1 MNTLLSWG
9 WDEFFSAQVVQ
20 EEQDLTP
27 ARVIEQHRTEYV
39 LAAEAGEFRGALSG
53 RMRHE
58 IGGAAGAMEP
68 AVGDWVLCEP
78 RANEGKATIQ
88 RVLARR
94 TEFVRKAAGESR
106 GQVVAANIDSVLVAA
121 ALDNDYNPRRLERYL
136 AMAWESGA
144 APAVVLTKADLCAN
158 LGGMVAQT
166 KSVAYGVPVHALSA
180 KSGRGLEELAP
191 YLAPGKTAAL
201 LGSSG
206 VGKSTLVNALLG
218 AERQTVN
225 AVGDDD
231 SGKHTT
237 TSRQIVRLPGGG
249 LVVDTPGMRELGMW
263 RAAGCEGSGG
273 GEGEQGLSRTFD
285 DVEQLAA
292 ACRFND
298 CTHGNEPGCAIR
310 AALESGELDPGRLES
325 FHKLEREMAYEVRKT
340 DKAAASNAKRRWK
353 KINIQQRQRYKH
365 GDKAGP

>member
-1 MNTLLSWG
+1 MNTLATLKSWG

-20 EEQDLTP
+20 DEPPAAALAP

-39 LAAEAGEFRGALSG
+39 LAAEGGELRGALSG

-58 IGGAAGAMEP
+58 IGGGGMEP

-78 RANEGKATIQ
+78 RANEGKATVQ

-94 TEFVRKAAGESR
+94 TEFVRKAAGETR
-106 GQVVAANIDSVLVAA
+106 GQVVAANVDSVLIAA
-121 ALDNDYNPRRLERYL
+121 ALDNDYNARRLERYL

-144 APAVVLTKADLCAN
+144 EPAVVLTKADLCAN
-158 LGGMVAQT
+158 LGERIAQT

-180 KSGRGLEELAP
+180 RTGAGLEVLAA
-191 YLAPGKTAAL
+191 YFSPGKTSAL

-237 TSRQIVRLPGGG
+237 TSRQIIRLPGGG
-249 LVVDTPGMRELGMW
+249 LIVDTPGMRELGMW
-263 RAAGCEGSGG
+263 RGESAAD
-273 GEGEQGLSRTFD
+273 EQGLSRTFD
-285 DVEQLAA
+285 DVEQLAT
-292 ACRFND
+292 ACRFSD

-325 FHKLEREMAYEVRKT
+325 FRKLERELAFEARKS

-353 KINIQQRQRYKH
+353 KINVQMRQRYKN
-365 GDKAGP
+365 GDKSGA

>member
-1 MNTLLSWG
+1 MSPLGILASWG

-20 EEQDLTP
+20 DEQQLTP

-58 IGGAAGAMEP
+58 IDGGGMEP

-78 RANEGKATIQ
+78 RANEGRATIQ
-88 RVLARR
+88 HVLARR
-94 TEFVRKAAGESR
+94 TEFVRKAAGASR
-106 GQVVAANIDSVLVAA
+106 GQIVAANVDSVLVAA
-121 ALDNDYNPRRLERYL
+121 ALDNEYNPRRLERYL

-158 LGGMVAQT
+158 LGEMVGQT
-166 KSVAYGVPVHALSA
+166 KAVAYGVPVHALSA
-180 KSGRGLEELAP
+180 KTGSGVDALFP
-191 YLAPGKTAAL
+191 YLTPGKTAAL

-218 AERQTVN
+218 DERQTVN

-237 TSRQIVRLPGGG
+237 TSRQIIRLPGGG

-263 RAAGCEGSGG
+263 RGEGTEGDG
-273 GEGEQGLSRTFD
+273 GEEGLSRTFD
-285 DVEQLAA
+285 DVQQLAA

-325 FHKLEREMAYEVRKT
+325 FRKLEREIAFETRKS
-340 DKAAASNAKRRWK
+340 DKQAASNAKRRWK
-353 KINIQQRQRYKH
+353 KINIQQRQRYKN
-365 GDKAGP
+365 GDKSGL